1 MEDSVKMLC
10 AEKHK
15 SIDATLERH
24 EGLINDQGEQ
34 LNSIKLASAKTE
46 TIVQDLCEQIKEL
59 VTAMK
64 EQQSRL
70 TGILLGIAGVTIL
83 TLIGFF
89 IWYIESL
96 PR

>member
-1 MEDSVKMLC
+1 MDNIQVLC

-15 SIDATLERH
+15 AIDATLERH
-24 EGLINDQGEQ
+24 EAQLSDQGEQ

-59 VTAMK
+59 VSAMK
-64 EQQSRL
+64 EQQARL
-70 TGILLGIAGVTIL
+70 TATLLGIAGVTIV
-83 TLIGFF
+83 TLVGFF
-89 IWYIESL
+89 IWYIQSL